1 MRIDHSVPS
10 SDGMFG
16 LGNPFASRGFYGQ
29 RQMFGL
35 GQEGAA
41 EAAVM
46 KELTAEDKEV
56 TPGGPDILDD
66 RCDQVFGMG
75 MCSPGGKCPLG
86 GTCSLGQEMFGM
98 GQQEMFGLGQEAPV
112 RNAIN
117 PNMVRCQNMFGLGQA
132 APATTPWGAISLGL
146 IIGGFVGAV
155 FGQVGASLGS
165 KLVPMNVRIKGG
177 R

>member
-10 SDGMFG
+10 NGGMFG
-16 LGNPFASRGFYGQ
+16 LGNPFSSRPGYYG
-29 RQMFGL
+29 RQSMFGL

-56 TPGGPDILDD
+56 TPGDFEDR
-66 RCDQVFGMG
+66 RCDELFGM
-75 MCSPGGKCPLG
+75 
-86 GTCSLGQEMFGM
+86 GQEMFGM
-98 GQQEMFGLGQEAPV
+98 GQEMFGMGQEALPV
-112 RNAIN
+112 HNAIN
-117 PNMVRCQNMFGLGQA
+117 PNSFHCQNLFGMGQA